1 MKQPNKQPPKK
12 RFAIGRRVLLRLGK
26 VGTVQSV
33 AEQPA
38 ALGEYMHEVLVDG
51 EAQSRRAMGCEL
63 EAVPDAQ

>member
-1 MKQPNKQPPKK
+1 MRQAAHYSSLAREPNC
-12 RFAIGRRVLLRLGK
+12 VLLRLGK

-51 EAQSRRAMGCEL
+51 EAQSRRVMGCEL